1 MIYSDQLFAQNIRLL
16 VLGDSLSA
24 GYNLRQEQGWV
35 SLLQNAWQEKH
46 IDVVNA
52 AISGETSDGGLARLP
67 RLLAQHHPTHLYLEL
82 GANDG
87 LRGYPVN
94 KMQQNLAEI
103 VRLAQADGVA
113 VIIQEMRIPTN
124 FGARYSNM
132 FTGVYSELAEQFDVP
147 LIPFFLQDIALKP
160 ELMQRDG
167 LHPNADAQP
176 ILAQWMG
183 EQLLPLMKD

>member
-24 GYNLRQEQGWV
+24 GYNMRQEQGWV
-35 SLLQNAWQEKH
+35 SLLQNAWQEKQ

-52 AISGETSDGGLARLP
+52 AISGETSDGGLARFP
-67 RLLAQHHPTHLYLEL
+67 RLLAQHRPTHLYLEL

-94 KMQQNLAEI
+94 KMQQNLADI
-103 VRLAQADGVA
+103 VRLAQSEGVD

-132 FTGVYSELAEQFDVP
+132 FTGAYSELAEQFNVP
-147 LIPFFLQDIALKP
+147 LIPFFLQNIALKP
-160 ELMQRDG
+160 ELMQKDG

-176 ILAQWMG
+176 LLAQWMG
-183 EQLLPLMKD
+183 KQLLPLLED